1 MGDVGLVEWLRTA
14 YVAARSS
21 LARARRRSG
30 RRFLNVAQV
39 AAVRLLMERLRLGV
53 DECRALLR
61 ARPDLGRAVRFLH
74 VPSAGWFRAAFRGV

>member
-21 LARARRRSG
+21 LARARRRCG
-30 RRFLNVAQV
+30 RRFLNLAQA
-39 AAVRLLMERLRLGV
+39 AAVRSLMERLRLGI

-61 ARPDLGRAVRFLH
+61 ARPDLRRAVRFLH
-74 VPSAGWFRAAFRGV
+74 VPGEGWFRDALAG